1 VGIDAIRERETRL
14 ASMLAAG
21 LREIPGAEVFHP
33 EEGPVT
39 AAVSFRI
46 RGMENTAIAGT
57 LADEYGICCRHG
69 LQCAPCAHRTLGTL
83 PAGLVRLSP
92 GFFNTDDEINSA
104 LDAVRTAQ
112 RRCC

>member
-1 VGIDAIRERETRL
+1 
-14 ASMLAAG
+14 
-21 LREIPGAEVFHP
+21 VFHP

-46 RGMENTAIAGT
+46 RGMENTAIAGI